1 MKRPIT
7 ILCITNLHLQGDPN
21 EQSSAKTVT
30 DGPLE
35 LLRDNLFHFQD
46 DRSDQNKWA
55 PDFLLIAGDLVDK
68 CTRSNYKYV
77 QRQIDALI
85 TLFNIKPFRVILTP
99 GNHDRK
105 TYSPQSPCR
114 KQALINKY
122 DATEQHFAEICKS
135 GQVLSVDLKKRFIK
149 DHVSAFRQFTDLY
162 KSYLQPSD
170 DSEKFQ
176 CWPDLFEGVPEQMQD
191 LQYTSGLKIFEK
203 EKVCFLSVNTEWLY
217 TRRSIR
223 SADKQKIGP
232 CRPFVNWAFNEI
244 RKSYSDYTVITV
256 MHRDPRSLSWDEK
269 NISDSASID
278 TISVLENYSD
288 IIVSGHDHTLKINP
302 PTMLRNHAQH
312 FGIGSASRPAGIN
325 ENVRYTASLLHINP
339 IKGEMQVA
347 AYDRWEERTLW
358 QFVDIGTFPLQPKYS
373 SLEKTGNIK
382 QDLDMP
388 IVKIR
393 AKGANDDDIER
404 AIRGYLRWNATDKQF
419 GLLFMKDNVL
429 LEPVGFDTAEQK
441 IRKGLEQHDRIFFF
455 RWQLAQKLSIKQTL
469 ENDPLERLKKCFR
482 QEVLNMS
489 LIIADIVID
498 IPIIALTQE
507 LLS

>member
-1 MKRPIT
+1 
-7 ILCITNLHLQGDPN
+7 
-21 EQSSAKTVT
+21 
-30 DGPLE
+30 
-35 LLRDNLFHFQD
+35 
-46 DRSDQNKWA
+46 
-55 PDFLLIAGDLVDK
+55 
-68 CTRSNYKYV
+68 
-77 QRQIDALI
+77 
-85 TLFNIKPFRVILTP
+85 
-99 GNHDRK
+99 
-105 TYSPQSPCR
+105 
-114 KQALINKY
+114 
-122 DATEQHFAEICKS
+122 
-135 GQVLSVDLKKRFIK
+135 
-149 DHVSAFRQFTDLY
+149 
-162 KSYLQPSD
+162 
-170 DSEKFQ
+170 
-176 CWPDLFEGVPEQMQD
+176 
-191 LQYTSGLKIFEK
+191 
-203 EKVCFLSVNTEWLY
+203 
-217 TRRSIR
+217 
-223 SADKQKIGP
+223 
-232 CRPFVNWAFNEI
+232 
-244 RKSYSDYTVITV
+244 
-256 MHRDPRSLSWDEK
+256 
-269 NISDSASID
+269 
-278 TISVLENYSD
+278 
-288 IIVSGHDHTLKINP
+288 
-302 PTMLRNHAQH
+302 MLRNHAQH

-347 AYDRWEERTLW
+347 AYDRWEERTPW